1 MNKSE
6 NDDKLLPPLWAALVP
21 ICFLVALLAAA
32 VYFFGSDSSSGAN
45 QIALLLTASLASV
58 IAVRL
63 GHGWGEI
70 ETAIVDG
77 ITVALK
83 AILILLVVGAL
94 IGTWIVGG
102 IVPTLIVYG
111 LDLLDPGYFY
121 LAGCIICAIVS
132 MSTGSSWTT
141 AGTVGVALIGV
152 AQAFNL
158 SPAITAGAIIS
169 GAYFGDKMSPLSDS
183 TNLTAAVVRAD
194 LFDHIRNM
202 VWTTA
207 PAFLIALALYAV
219 LGYGADPAGDMDL
232 SATTDAI
239 NSTFYIGWPMLLPL
253 IVVLGMA
260 TMRVSPIPTLLTGT
274 LLGAVFALVFQSD
287 ALLKYGTFLGGG
299 EYTSVKAV
307 WTAFFDGY
315 RINTGNQAVDE
326 LLSRGGM
333 SSMLTTVWLILSAM
347 ILGAVLEHTGM
358 IARLVGAA
366 MRSIKKVGSLIATTV
381 SVCIGTNII
390 ASDQYIAIVIPGR
403 MLAPTYER
411 LGLAP
416 AALSRTLE
424 DAATLTSPLVPWNTC
439 GAFMAATLGVATFD
453 YLPFCFLSLCTPVIA
468 ILYGYLGVKIVR
480 NKEWSAE
487 EAR

>member
-1 MNKSE
+1 MNKNE
-6 NDDKLLPPLWAALVP
+6 GNVLPLPPLWAALVP
-21 ICFLVALLAAA
+21 ICFLITLLAAA
-32 VYFFGSDSSSGAN
+32 VYFFGSDSSSGAT
-45 QIALLLTASLASV
+45 QIALLMTASLAAA
-58 IAVRL
+58 IAVYL
-63 GHGWGEI
+63 GHSWVEI
-70 ETAIVDG
+70 ETAIIDG
-77 ITVALK
+77 ITVALR

-94 IGTWIVGG
+94 IGTWIAGG

-111 LDLLDPGYFY
+111 LEILDPAYFY
-121 LAGCIICAIVS
+121 LASCIICAIVS
-132 MSTGSSWTT
+132 LSTGSSWTT

-152 AQAFNL
+152 AQAFDL

-183 TNLTAAVVRAD
+183 TNLTAAVARAD

-207 PAFLIALALYAV
+207 PGILIALVLYAA
-219 LGYGADPAGDMDL
+219 LGFGAGSSENMDL

-239 NSTFYIGWPMLLPL
+239 NSIFYTGWPMLIPL
-253 IVVLGMA
+253 LVVLGLAALRMP
-260 TMRVSPIPTLLTGT
+260 PIPTLLLGT
-274 LLGAVFALVFQSD
+274 LLGAVYAIVFQTD
-287 ALLKYGTFLGGG
+287 ALSQYGVFLGGG
-299 EYTSVKAV
+299 DYVGVKAM
-307 WTAFFDGY
+307 WTAFFAGFKVV
-315 RINTGNQAVDE
+315 TGNEAVDE

-358 IARLVGAA
+358 IARLIGASMA
-366 MRSIKKVGSLIATTV
+366 SMKRVGSLIATTV

-390 ASDQYIAIVIPGR
+390 ASDQYIAIVVPGR

-416 AALSRTLE
+416 SALSRTLE
-424 DAATLTSPLVPWNTC
+424 DSATLTSPLVPWNTC

-453 YLPFCFLSLCTPVIA
+453 YLPFCFLGLLTPLIA
-468 ILYGYLGVKIVR
+468 ILYGYLGIKIVR
-480 NKEWSAE
+480 RE
-487 EAR
+487 EKTQG